1 VAINI
6 SSELV
11 FKTARSGGSGGQNV
25 NKVETMVEGHW
36 QLAESNL
43 VTDEQKATLAEKLA
57 NRINKEGQ
65 VQIKSQ
71 IHRSQLANKEEV
83 IKKFNELVKK
93 ALQKKK
99 PRIATRPSKA
109 AKEKRI
115 ASKKKEGEKKTLR
128 GKLLDY

>member
-1 VAINI
+1 
-6 SSELV
+6 
-11 FKTARSGGSGGQNV
+11 
-25 NKVETMVEGHW
+25 MVEGHW